1 MNASN
6 RKARD
11 PFHHPSA
18 NEVDL
23 AALLDVLRDCRLRVS
38 HLRAAC
44 GLRNPLAREAEAL
57 IEPVDAVAILTRVPG
72 AQAHVNPTNLGHS
85 TSGGSSSGGK

>member
-1 MNASN
+1 MNARN

-11 PFHHPSA
+11 PFHHPSG

-23 AALLDVLRDCRLRVS
+23 TALLDVLRDCRLKVG
-38 HLRAAC
+38 HPRAAC

-57 IEPVDAVAILTRVPG
+57 IEQIDAVAVLTRVPG
-72 AQAHVNPTNLGHS
+72 APAHVNPTNLGHS
-85 TSGGSSSGGK
+85 TSSRSSGD